1 MRLAIRS
8 SILATLLTAWVLP
21 ACVLAG
27 PQPSVD
33 TIKRSFQVSPGG
45 TLQVDID
52 FGNVIVESSGDGM
65 VYVEL
70 QRTVGSENEDEAKR
84 LLARHEWEID
94 QVGNDVVVESRY
106 EFEGTDR
113 WINRNRRDNVF
124 RLKVV
129 VRIPDEYSVDFT
141 TGAGN
146 VSITDVGGWVEGTTG
161 AGNITIGEVTGS
173 VEIRSGSGNIDIAGI
188 DGSIEVTSGA
198 GNVTLGYVTG
208 EIQANTG
215 AGNIE
220 ARITRQPGGDS
231 SVETGA
237 GNVTVYLGSDVG
249 MQVDARASVGS
260 AECDFGL
267 KVSGKWM
274 SKSFEGDV
282 NGGGP
287 ALTMRSGVGN
297 VALKRI

>member
-1 MRLAIRS
+1 MRISLRTSLIALLLA
-8 SILATLLTAWVLP
+8 AWVLP
-21 ACVLAG
+21 VSAWTG

-33 TIKRSFQVSPGG
+33 TIKRSFKVGPGG
-45 TLQVDID
+45 TLDVDID
-52 FGNVIVESSGDGM
+52 FGNVIVESSGDDM

-70 QRTVGSENEDEAKR
+70 QRVVGSENEDDAKQ
-84 LLARHEWEID
+84 LLARHEWGIEQD
-94 QVGNDVVVESRY
+94 GNDVLVESHYR
-106 EFEGTDR
+106 FEGTDR
-113 WINRNRRDNVF
+113 WINRNRRESVF

-129 VRIPDEYSVDFT
+129 VRIPSEYNVEFK

-146 VSITDVGGWVEGTTG
+146 VTIQDVEGVVEGTTG
-161 AGNITIGEVTGS
+161 AGNITIGEVRGS
-173 VEIRSGSGNIDIAGI
+173 VEIRSGSGNIEIAGI

-208 EIQANTG
+208 ELQANTG

-220 ARITRQPGGDS
+220 ARLTRQPGGDS
-231 SVETGA
+231 TVETGA
-237 GNVTVYLGSDVG
+237 GNVTVYLGSNVG
-249 MQVDARASVGS
+249 VDVDARASVGS

-297 VALKRI
+297 VALKRL

>member
-1 MRLAIRS
+1 MRTILKSTLIALAV
-8 SILATLLTAWVLP
+8 AAWALP
-21 ACVLAG
+21 AVASSG
-27 PQPSVD
+27 PQNAFD
-33 TIKRSFQVSPGG
+33 TIKRSFRVNPGG
-45 TLQVDID
+45 TLDVDID

-65 VYVEL
+65 VYVEMH
-70 QRTVGSENEDEAKR
+70 RTAGTEDASEAKQ
-84 LLARHEWEID
+84 LLARHEWDIEQNGD
-94 QVGNDVVVESRY
+94 DVLVESRFEY
-106 EFEGTDR
+106 EGSER
-113 WINRNRRDNVF
+113 WINRNRRDSVF
-124 RLKVV
+124 RLKVL
-129 VRIPDEYSVDFT
+129 VRIPDEYNVEFK

-146 VSITDVGGWVEGTTG
+146 VTITDVTGLVEGTTG
-161 AGNITIGEVTGS
+161 AGNITIGEVRGE

-198 GNVTLGYVTG
+198 GNLTIGYVTG
-208 EIQANTG
+208 EIEANTG

-220 ARITRQPGGDS
+220 ARMTRQPGGDS

-237 GNVTVYLGSDVG
+237 GNVTVYLGDDVG
-249 MQVDARASVGS
+249 VDVDARASVGS

-267 KVSGKWM
+267 KVNGKWM